1 MNKSKY
7 VFALLVESLNN
18 DKFRHIVDKYQGDRY
33 IKSFT
38 CWNQLLAMMFG
49 QLCNR
54 DGLRDLIV
62 ALEAHG
68 GKLYHL
74 GMGKSVTRSNL
85 SKANEN
91 RDYRIFEEFAKF
103 MIDLARQK
111 RATSIF
117 DLEGHVYAFDST
129 TIDLCLEVFWW
140 AKFRKHKG
148 GVKLHAL
155 YDIETQIPAYV
166 HITTASVHDSKVMPE
181 IPYEKDAHYIFDR
194 GYNDFGN
201 LYKINLIEAFFVVR
215 AKRNVKFKAKKW
227 KRRLPA
233 NVLSDSLGHFVVY
246 KSVKAYPDEIR
257 KVVYR
262 DPETGKDYIFLTN
275 DLDSDALTIALLYKY
290 RWSIELFFK
299 WLKQHLKIKR
309 FWGTSPNAV
318 RIQIYCAIITYC
330 LVAIVQHD
338 MKLERSVYEILQ
350 ILSVSLTDK
359 TPLKVLFDKPNFNN
373 VNELYGSSEPGLFD
387 NLIF

>member
-1 MNKSKY
+1 MNKDKY
-7 VFALLVESLNN
+7 VFSLLSSFL
-18 DKFRHIVDKYQGDRY
+18 DRSKFNRIAAKYNGDRY
-33 IKSFT
+33 IKSFS

-62 ALEAHG
+62 ALEAHSS
-68 GKLYHL
+68 KLYHL

-117 DLEGHVYAFDST
+117 DLEGKVYAFDST

-140 AKFRKHKG
+140 AKFRKHKAG
-148 GVKLHAL
+148 IKMHTL
-155 YDIETQIPAYV
+155 YDVETQIPAYV
-166 HITTASVHDSKVMPE
+166 HITPAAVYDSKIMPE

-194 GYNDFGN
+194 GYNDFAN
-201 LYKINLIEAFFVVR
+201 LYKINLIDAFFVVR

-227 KRRLPA
+227 KRRLQE
-233 NVLSDSLGHFVVY
+233 NVVSDAVGNFTVY
-246 KSVKAYPDEIR
+246 KSSKVYPDEIR
-257 KVVYR
+257 KVVYI
-262 DPETGKDYIFLTN
+262 DPETGKEYIFLTN
-275 DLDSDALTIALLYKY
+275 DFDSDALTIALLYKN

-299 WLKQHLKIKR
+299 WIKQHLKIKR
-309 FWGTSPNAV
+309 FWGKTENAV
-318 RIQIYCAIITYC
+318 RIQTYCAIITYC

-338 MKLERSVYEILQ
+338 MKIERSIYEVLQ
-350 ILSVSLTDK
+350 ILSILLTDK
-359 TPLKVLFDKPNFNN
+359 TPLRDLFDKPNIKN
-373 VNELYGSSEPGLFD
+373 VNERYGSSEPSLFE
-387 NLIF
+387 NYIL